1 MRKSILTT
9 ALLSIFASASL
20 GGYVMPNSTDNKISK
35 KIKHTYFGGKTK
47 RTKGK
52 RERSLKSRA
61 NRMKAKRRK

>member
-1 MRKSILTT
+1 MRKNIVTT

-20 GGYVMPNSTDNKISK
+20 GGYAMPNHTNNKKVK
-35 KIKHTYFGGKTK
+35 KKATYFGEKTK